1 MAALTGYNKIFA
13 GQTTTIDTDKKHNF
27 GARAFDSDG
36 NEYIYLQGVTSAV
49 AGSWVTMDEDHVTT
63 LITASAVGRVAIAM
77 AAIDATTDYGWF
89 QIYGKNTLAIA
100 DDDITIDKPLFIG
113 GESGTVDDSA
123 TSSEM
128 IKGAMCRAAA
138 DVSAASPF
146 TVEINYPFVDGVS
159 DN

>member
-13 GQTTTIDTDKKHNF
+13 GQTTTVDTEKKHNF

-36 NEYIYLQGVTSAV
+36 NEFIYMQGVGSTV

-89 QIYGKNTLAIA
+89 QIYGTNTLAIS
-100 DDDITIDKPLFIG
+100 DDDITVDKPLFIG
-113 GESGTVDDSA
+113 GESGTVDDDPV
-123 TSSEM
+123 SSEM
-128 IKGAMCRAAA
+128 IKGAMCRVAA
-138 DVSAASPF
+138 DTSVASAF
-146 TVEINYPFVDGVS
+146 TACINYPFVNGVS
-159 DN
+159 DD